1 MKQFWKRIGA
11 MALMVAVVGGAATA
25 AVVTGI
31 QQNGNGTQSNATV
44 SNGAGGAELGGYQ
57 QFGIRMAALT
67 IEPEDFAANGVS
79 EAAESA
85 YQITATVEPE
95 DASDKTVSWSVAW
108 KDPASEW
115 ATGKTVTDY
124 VTVTASEDT
133 LTGTLACMQAF
144 GEQIVVNVVSNDNA
158 DATASCTVDYRKKI
172 TGLRSAV
179 QTASG
184 GSAQALQNASAT
196 TGGFTMKLD
205 TAFRFGYV
213 VNYSDYTVDS
223 EISEGETTIS
233 WNPSMQA
240 MLESALGIE
249 LSDVKITAGE
259 MDTANP
265 FSFTLADLLPGY
277 DLSVNANYNKAVNLF
292 KAQGPNGCLVIQ
304 SYAVMDG
311 VECRTSQAQLKFS
324 MTSTTKVTSVA
335 LGDSSLIF

>member
-25 AVVTGI
+25 AVVAGI
-31 QQNGNGTQSNATV
+31 DPSGNGTQSNATV

-95 DASDKTVSWSVAW
+95 DASDKTVTWSVAW

-133 LTGTLACMQAF
+133 LTGTVACLQAF

-158 DATASCTVDYRKKI
+158 DAKASCTVDYRKKI
-172 TGLRSAV
+172 TELRSLV
-179 QTASG
+179 NLQTGAT
-184 GSAQALQNASAT
+184 ASAT
-196 TGGFTMKLD
+196 TNGSAATPSLSMKMD
-205 TAFRFGYV
+205 SAFRFGYV
-213 VNYSDYTVDS
+213 ANYSDYTVDS
-223 EISEGETTIS
+223 EISEGATIIS
-233 WNPSMQA
+233 WNPSMQST
-240 MLESALGIE
+240 LEGLFGIE
-249 LSDVKITAGE
+249 LSNVKITAGK
-259 MDTANP
+259 MDNANP

-277 DLSVNANYNKAVNLF
+277 DLSVNANYNKAVAIL
-292 KAQGPNGCLVIQ
+292 KVHGPQGCLVIQ

-311 VECRTSQAQLKFS
+311 VECITSQAQLKIS
-324 MTSTTKVTSVA
+324 MTSTTKVTSVT
-335 LGDSSLIF
+335 LGDSSLVF

>member
-158 DATASCTVDYRKKI
+158 EATASCTVDYRKKI
-172 TGLRSAV
+172 TGLRSVV
-179 QTASG
+179 QTSSG
-184 GSAQALQNASAT
+184 GSAQANQNAIST
-196 TGGFTMKLD
+196 NLLIMKLD
-205 TAFRFGYV
+205 TTFRFGYV
-213 VNYSDYTVDS
+213 AEYSDYTVDS

-249 LSDVKITAGE
+249 LSDVKITAGK
-259 MDTANP
+259 MDNANP

-277 DLSVNANYNKAVNLF
+277 DLSVNANYNRAVNIL
-292 KAQGPNGCLVIQ
+292 KNNGQQGCLVIQ

-311 VECRTSQAQLKFS
+311 VEYTTSPAQLKIS
-324 MTSTTKVTSVA
+324 MTSTTKVTSVT
-335 LGDSSLIF
+335 LGDSSLVF